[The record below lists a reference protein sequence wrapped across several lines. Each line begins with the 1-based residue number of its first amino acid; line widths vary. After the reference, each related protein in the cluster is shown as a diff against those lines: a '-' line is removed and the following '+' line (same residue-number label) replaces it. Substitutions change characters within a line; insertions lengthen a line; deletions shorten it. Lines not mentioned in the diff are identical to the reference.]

1 MNEIY
6 EFKEEDWGHLA
17 ERYREGKPRKLL
29 ALDGGG
35 IRGVI
40 TLKVLRRL
48 EELLKQPLG
57 EYFDYI
63 AGTSTGA
70 IIAGCLAAGM
80 TVEKVESFYLSF
92 GKQVFKARLLPL
104 QWFNKYKAGP
114 LEAKIRKELREAAS
128 CTTDPDLRPENLR
141 CLFMGVTRNASTDSV
156 WPISSNPAAKF
167 NDPRDADCNL
177 RIPMWEILRASS
189 AAPTFFPPHNI
200 VLDPRNPDSAF
211 TFVDGGTTAYN
222 NPAFLLYRMAT
233 ADPYHLRW
241 PTGED
246 KLLLVSVGTGISPA
260 TAQPAGRPRL
270 GFAGNVEAT
279 LNALMHQA
287 VVDQDINCRL
297 VGRCMHGHYLD
308 YEIGDLILC
317 DEEGRKIPASTNMGR
332 AFLYLRY
339 NTHLTERQLRELG
352 VEGIDV
358 KEVRKL
364 DAASDEAI
372 AQLQQIGDALAEQLD
387 LADFGAFAG
396 PLPVPER
403 AG

>member
-1 MNEIY
+1 MNETFQ
-6 EFKEEDWGHLA
+6 FKEEDWGHLTA
-17 ERYREGKPRKLL
+17 RYRENRPRKML

-35 IRGVI
+35 MRGVI
-40 TLKVLRRL
+40 TLRVLRRL
-48 EELLKQPLG
+48 EEMLKQPLG
-57 EYFDYI
+57 EYFDYV

-70 IIAGCLAAGM
+70 IIASCLALGM
-80 TVEKVESFYLSF
+80 TVEKIETFYLSF
-92 GKQVFKARLLPL
+92 GRQVFKARPLLL
-104 QWFNKYKAGP
+104 QWFNKYKAGT
-114 LEAKIRKELREAAS
+114 LEAKIRSELCES
-128 CTTDPDLRPENLR
+128 TGCTTDPDLRPENMR
-141 CLFMGVTRNASTDSV
+141 CLFMAVTRNASTDSV

-167 NDPRDADCNL
+167 NDPHDADCNL

-211 TFVDGGTTAYN
+211 AFVDGGTTAYN

-246 KLLLVSVGTGISPA
+246 KLMLVSVGTGISPA
-260 TAQPAGRPRL
+260 AAQHAVRPRF
-270 GFAGNVEAT
+270 GFADNVKAT
-279 LNALMHQA
+279 LSALMHQA
-287 VVDQDINCRL
+287 VVDQDTNCRL

-308 YEIGDLILC
+308 YEIGDLILR
-317 DEEGRKIPASTNMGR
+317 DAGGRKIPASTDMGR

-339 NTHLTERQLRELG
+339 NTHLTKRQLATLN

-358 KEVRKL
+358 EQVRRL

-372 AQLQQIGDALAEQLD
+372 AQLQQIGDALAEQVDLD
-387 LADFGAFAG
+387 DFGPFT
-396 PLPVPER
+396 PPSVI
-403 AG
+403 